1 MTPGGH
7 IRRHLSLALL
17 VAGVL
22 TAAGCVEATTPSR
35 TPPYSQA
42 DIRLGSGAEATAA
55 SEVTVEYTG
64 WFHDPLRLDSKG
76 AVFDS
81 SLGRA
86 PFTFRLGTGSVIQG
100 WERGVP
106 GMKEGGVRR
115 LVVPPSLAY
124 GPPRNGPLPPYAT
137 LVFDI
142 ELVSVTPQTQSGR

>member
-1 MTPGGH
+1 M
-7 IRRHLSLALL
+7 RSLRPCPTL
-17 VAGVL
+17 VLAVL
-22 TAAGCVEATTPSR
+22 FASAGCVAATTPSR
-35 TPPYSQA
+35 TPEYSQT
-42 DIRLGSGAEATAA
+42 DLSLGAGAEATAG

-64 WFHDPLRLDSKG
+64 WLHDPLRLDSKG

-115 LVVPPSLAY
+115 LVIPPSLAY
-124 GPPRNGPLPPYAT
+124 GAPRSGVLPPYAT
-137 LVFDI
+137 LLFEI
-142 ELVSVTPQTQSGR
+142 ELVTVTPVQAAR